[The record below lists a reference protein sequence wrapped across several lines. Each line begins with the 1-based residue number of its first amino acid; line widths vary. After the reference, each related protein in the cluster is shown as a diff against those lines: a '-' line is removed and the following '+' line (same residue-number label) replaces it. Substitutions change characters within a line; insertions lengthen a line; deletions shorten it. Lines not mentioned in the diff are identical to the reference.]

1 MSDRS
6 ANANKTLRVRK
17 LSKPRMQL
25 RLTLTFVSLAVFASL
40 STVILVESVMSQ
52 ALADAGVD
60 AQNIDT
66 LGSILRAM
74 IGTLLVLVPV
84 MTAVGI
90 VVTNRIAG
98 PVYRLETHLAEIAR
112 GAHPEPCRLRK
123 GDELQDLCEVMNE
136 AVDTLRSEAAD
147 ARSDGAQQAA

>member
-1 MSDRS
+1 
-6 ANANKTLRVRK
+6 
-17 LSKPRMQL
+17 MQL

-40 STVILVESVMSQ
+40 SMVILVESIMSQ

>member
-66 LGSILRAM
+66 LGSMLRAM